1 MERVVCPA
9 QAGDPTPP
17 NFSAADCR
25 RMSFLAVDTQ
35 HASLWRKASINVPR
49 GTLEQTPPLG
59 LFASGKAAST
69 AWVNG
74 RRIGGNGEPGI
85 DAASETPGLMDAV
98 IPIPHGVLKAG
109 ANEIVLQLSDHHGF
123 LRLANPLHMLAI
135 GVYTDWSQRCCCSCS
150 PPAGSRWWRS
160 TRSPTAAARA
170 ITWSSISPTV
180 RRAMGS
186 LEPLAR

>member
-1 MERVVCPA
+1 
-9 QAGDPTPP
+9 
-17 NFSAADCR
+17 
-25 RMSFLAVDTQ
+25 
-35 HASLWRKASINVPR
+35 
-49 GTLEQTPPLG
+49 
-59 LFASGKAAST
+59 LFASGKAASA

-85 DAASETPGLMDAV
+85 DAACETPGLMDAV